1 MSWLEKLQILH
12 RLQRL
17 VHSAMLWSFFS
28 RVLRD
33 STARFVGPSARWSV
47 RRSIHLWALFVPHS
61 KWSVLRKSC
70 LKLNGIG
77 RKWPWFAISL
87 RFWWLG
93 LTTPPLHTGTF
104 HTLTTAAN
112 FSYRASQRDGP
123 TDQWLDKVISAT
135 EDKCEPPITSMI
147 VVDGLSNSLDFHV
160 QLHLSLA
167 ITQIHL

>member
-12 RLQRL
+12 RLHRL

-33 STARFVGPSARWSV
+33 STARFVGPSARRSV

-77 RKWPWFAISL
+77 RKWPWFTILL

-104 HTLTTAAN
+104 HTLKTAAN
-112 FSYRASQRDGP
+112 FSNRASQRDGP
-123 TDQWLDKVISAT
+123 PDQWLDKAISAT
-135 EDKCEPPITSMI
+135 ENKREPPIRSMI
-147 VVDGLSNSLDFHV
+147 VVDGFSNSLDFHA
-160 QLHLSLA
+160 QLHPALA
-167 ITQIHL
+167 IT